1 MDLVPTSLLHLR
13 GVVLLA
19 LFLPGTGGRIIRTG
33 DSHDD
38 QQTTMLTK
46 AVEATADAR
55 EAFLPFA
62 SRTSRTGTEGMPLIV
77 GARRVGVGP
86 RRAAVGLRA
95 ATGPEGDQ
103 AIPGHVLS
111 PKTIGEAKAAFKEKY
126 GRPVNMLVQG
136 FVNEMLTSVTLAM
149 MKPSYQSSKV
159 FSLGF
164 EALCKTFLESVN
176 EEEQEKLHDAL
187 CMAVGFDPK
196 MVRKESDDLEAFANG
211 KTEDELLA
219 GEDLKAI
226 AAAGFFKYNYPLGAG
241 LLTLMPMVGVEPS
254 DEAIERWCTQLK
266 LPASR
271 LQKDWTL
278 YVDAQR
284 RMAEGRLMLAE
295 WGDKSQGRP
304 RMVDVSLRQ
313 RA

>member
-1 MDLVPTSLLHLR
+1 
-13 GVVLLA
+13 
-19 LFLPGTGGRIIRTG
+19 
-33 DSHDD
+33 
-38 QQTTMLTK
+38 
-46 AVEATADAR
+46 
-55 EAFLPFA
+55 
-62 SRTSRTGTEGMPLIV
+62 MPLIV

-164 EALCKTFLESVN
+164 EALCKTFLQGVN
-176 EEEQEKLHDAL
+176 EEEKKRLHDAL
-187 CMAVGFDPK
+187 CVAVGFDPEAVK
-196 MVRKESDDLEAFANG
+196 QDAAAIEAFANG
-211 KTEDELLA
+211 KTEDDLLA
-219 GEDLKAI
+219 GEDLKEI
-226 AAAGFFKYNYPLGAG
+226 AAAGNFKHSYPLGAG

-254 DEAIERWCTQLK
+254 DEVIER
-266 LPASR
+266 
-271 LQKDWTL
+271 
-278 YVDAQR
+278 
-284 RMAEGRLMLAE
+284 
-295 WGDKSQGRP
+295 
-304 RMVDVSLRQ
+304 
-313 RA
+313 

>member
-1 MDLVPTSLLHLR
+1 MYLEPNFLMHLR
-13 GVVLLA
+13 GVALLA
-19 LFLPGTGGRIIRTG
+19 LFLPGTGGRITRTS

-38 QQTTMLTK
+38 QQTNVLTNGLE
-46 AVEATADAR
+46 VSADAR
-55 EAFLPFA
+55 EAFLPSA
-62 SRTSRTGTEGMPLIV
+62 VRSGTEGIPLIV
-77 GARRVGVGP
+77 GARKVGVGP
-86 RRAAVGLRA
+86 SRATVDLLA

-103 AIPGHVLS
+103 AIPGLVVPL
-111 PKTIGEAKAAFKEKY
+111 PKTIGEAKAAFQKKY
-126 GRPVNMLVQG
+126 GRPVNKFVQG
-136 FVNEMLTSVTLAM
+136 FVNEMLASVTLAV
-149 MKPSYQSSKV
+149 MKPRFQRSKV

-164 EALCKTFLESVN
+164 EALCETFLESVN
-176 EEEQEKLHDAL
+176 QEEKKELHDAL

-196 MVRKESDDLEAFANG
+196 MVRKEAENLEAFANG

-219 GEDLKAI
+219 AEELKAI
-226 AAAGFFKYNYPLGAG
+226 AAAGNFKYSYPLGAG

-254 DEAIERWCTQLK
+254 DEAIERWCTQLN

-284 RMAEGRLMLAE
+284 RMAEGRLMLKE

-304 RMVDVSLRQ
+304 RMVEVSLR
-313 RA
+313 RPA

>member
-1 MDLVPTSLLHLR
+1 MDLVPTSFMHLR

-19 LFLPGTGGRIIRTG
+19 LFLPGTGGRIIRTS

-38 QQTTMLTK
+38 QQTNMLAK
-46 AVEATADAR
+46 ALEVSADAR

-62 SRTSRTGTEGMPLIV
+62 SRTSRTGTDGMPLIV
-77 GARRVGVGP
+77 GARKVGVGP
-86 RRAAVGLRA
+86 RRTTVGLRA
-95 ATGPEGDQ
+95 STSPGRDQ
-103 AIPGHVLS
+103 AIPPS
-111 PKTIGEAKAAFKEKY
+111 PQTIGEAKAAFKEKY
-126 GRPVNMLVQG
+126 GRPVNMLVNG

-187 CMAVGFDPK
+187 CMAVGLDPK
-196 MVRKESDDLEAFANG
+196 IVRKEADDLEAFANG

-226 AAAGFFKYNYPLGAG
+226 AAGGNFKYNYPLGAG

-304 RMVDVSLRQ
+304 RMVDVSLRE